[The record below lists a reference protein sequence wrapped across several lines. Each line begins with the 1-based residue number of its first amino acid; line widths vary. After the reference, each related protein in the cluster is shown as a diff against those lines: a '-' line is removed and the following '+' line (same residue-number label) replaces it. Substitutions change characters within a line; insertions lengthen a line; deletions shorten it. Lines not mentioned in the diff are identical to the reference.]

1 MSCQLTYMPG
11 KNISR
16 KIGYFNT
23 TSNTYRPNYRCELKQ
38 TPSLFPFYDDKWC
51 KKGVRKKCIVRPP
64 KERNQFRN
72 QKPKKNRSLKRLAN
86 IKANPKISLLVDN
99 YDDDW
104 QELKWVRVDGT
115 AILLENTDESRAV
128 FESVISTLRD
138 KYPQYQ
144 TMDLSRGP
152 LIRITINAI
161 ASWQAY
167 RK

>member
-1 MSCQLTYMPG
+1 MPYRLLMQTALD
-11 KNISR
+11 KVALHWLSSQ
-16 KIGYFNT
+16 KVAYLAT
-23 TSNTYRPNYRCELKQ
+23 TDVHAQPHLVPVVFVSMEEDI
-38 TPSLFPFYDDKWC
+38 FI
-51 KKGVRKKCIVRPP
+51 CID
-64 KERNQFRN
+64 E
-72 QKPKKNRSLKRLAN
+72 KPKKNRSLKRLAN

>member
-1 MSCQLTYMPG
+1 METAVDKDALHWLSSQKVAYLA
-11 KNISR
+11 
-16 KIGYFNT
+16 T
-23 TSNTYRPNYRCELKQ
+23 TDVHAQPHLV
-38 TPSLFPFYDDKWC
+38 PVVF
-51 KKGVRKKCIVRPP
+51 VRMDEDIFICID
-64 KERNQFRN
+64 E
-72 QKPKKNRSLKRLAN
+72 KPKKHRFLKRLAN

-99 YDDDW
+99 YDDNW
-104 QELKWVRVDGT
+104 QELRWVRVDGT

-152 LIRITINAI
+152 IIRITINAI

>member
-1 MSCQLTYMPG
+1 MPYCLVMDTVFD
-11 KNISR
+11 KSALHWLSSQ
-16 KIGYFNT
+16 KVAYLAT
-23 TSNTYRPNYRCELKQ
+23 TDVHAQPHLVPVVFVLMDEDI
-38 TPSLFPFYDDKWC
+38 FI
-51 KKGVRKKCIVRPP
+51 CIDEQP
-64 KERNQFRN
+64 KTS
-72 QKPKKNRSLKRLAN
+72 RSLRRLAN

-104 QELKWVRVDGT
+104 RELKWVRVDGT
-115 AILLENTDESRAV
+115 AIVLESTDESRVV
-128 FESVISTLRD
+128 FESVISRLRD

-167 RK
+167 RE

>member
-1 MSCQLTYMPG
+1 MPYRLLMQTALD
-11 KNISR
+11 KDALQWLSSQKVAYLATTDVHAQAHIVPVVFVLIDQNIF
-16 KIGYFNT
+16 I
-23 TSNTYRPNYRCELKQ
+23 
-38 TPSLFPFYDDKWC
+38 
-51 KKGVRKKCIVRPP
+51 CIDG
-64 KERNQFRN
+64 
-72 QKPKKNRSLKRLAN
+72 KPKKSRSLKRLTN

-104 QELKWVRVDGT
+104 QQLKWVRVDGT
-115 AILLENTDESRAV
+115 AIVLESTDESRAV

-152 LIRITINAI
+152 LISITINAI

>member
-1 MSCQLTYMPG
+1 MPYRLLMETALDKG
-11 KNISR
+11 ALHWLSSQKVA
-16 KIGYFNT
+16 YLAT
-23 TSNTYRPNYRCELKQ
+23 TDVHAQPHLV
-38 TPSLFPFYDDKWC
+38 PVVF
-51 KKGVRKKCIVRPP
+51 VRMDEDIFICID
-64 KERNQFRN
+64 E
-72 QKPKKNRSLKRLAN
+72 KPKKHRFLKRLAN

-99 YDDDW
+99 YDDNW

-115 AILLENTDESRAV
+115 AIVLENTEESRVV
-128 FESVISTLRD
+128 FESVISMLRD
-138 KYPQYQ
+138 KYPQYR

>member
-1 MSCQLTYMPG
+1 MPYRLLMETAVD
-11 KNISR
+11 KDALHWLSSQ
-16 KIGYFNT
+16 KVAYLAT
-23 TSNTYRPNYRCELKQ
+23 TDVHAQPHLVPVVFVRM
-38 TPSLFPFYDDKWC
+38 DDDIFI
-51 KKGVRKKCIVRPP
+51 CID
-64 KERNQFRN
+64 E
-72 QKPKKNRSLKRLAN
+72 KPKKHRFLKRLAN

-99 YDDDW
+99 YDDNW
-104 QELKWVRVDGT
+104 QELRWVRVDGT

-167 RK
+167 RE

>member
-1 MSCQLTYMPG
+1 MPYRLLMETAVD
-11 KNISR
+11 KDALHWLSSQ
-16 KIGYFNT
+16 KVAYLAT
-23 TSNTYRPNYRCELKQ
+23 TDVHAQPHLV
-38 TPSLFPFYDDKWC
+38 PVVF
-51 KKGVRKKCIVRPP
+51 VRMDEDIFICID
-64 KERNQFRN
+64 E
-72 QKPKKNRSLKRLAN
+72 KPKKHRFLKRLAN

-99 YDDDW
+99 YDDNW
-104 QELKWVRVDGT
+104 QELRWVRVDGT
-115 AILLENTDESRAV
+115 AILLENTDESRVV

-167 RK
+167 RE

>member
-1 MSCQLTYMPG
+1 MPYRLLMETAVD
-11 KNISR
+11 KDALHWLSSQ
-16 KIGYFNT
+16 KVAYLAT
-23 TSNTYRPNYRCELKQ
+23 TDVHAQPHLV
-38 TPSLFPFYDDKWC
+38 PVVF
-51 KKGVRKKCIVRPP
+51 VRMDEDIFICID
-64 KERNQFRN
+64 E
-72 QKPKKNRSLKRLAN
+72 KPKKHRFLKRLAN

-115 AILLENTDESRAV
+115 AVLLENTDESRAV

-152 LIRITINAI
+152 IIRITINAI

>member
-1 MSCQLTYMPG
+1 MEAALDKGALHWLSSQKVAYLA
-11 KNISR
+11 
-16 KIGYFNT
+16 T
-23 TSNTYRPNYRCELKQ
+23 TDVHAQPHLV
-38 TPSLFPFYDDKWC
+38 PVVF
-51 KKGVRKKCIVRPP
+51 VRMDEDIFICID
-64 KERNQFRN
+64 E
-72 QKPKKNRSLKRLAN
+72 KPKKHRFLKRLAN

-115 AILLENTDESRAV
+115 AVLLENTDESRAV

-152 LIRITINAI
+152 IIRITINAI

>member
-1 MSCQLTYMPG
+1 MPYRLLMEAALDKG
-11 KNISR
+11 ALHWLSSQKVAYLATTDVHAQPHLVPVVFVLMAENIF
-16 KIGYFNT
+16 I
-23 TSNTYRPNYRCELKQ
+23 
-38 TPSLFPFYDDKWC
+38 
-51 KKGVRKKCIVRPP
+51 CID
-64 KERNQFRN
+64 E
-72 QKPKKNRSLKRLAN
+72 KPKKHRFLKRLAN

-115 AILLENTDESRAV
+115 AVLLENTDESRAV

-152 LIRITINAI
+152 IIRITINAI

>member
-1 MSCQLTYMPG
+1 MPYRLLMETAVD
-11 KNISR
+11 KDALHWLSSQ
-16 KIGYFNT
+16 KVAYLAT
-23 TSNTYRPNYRCELKQ
+23 TDVHAQPHLV
-38 TPSLFPFYDDKWC
+38 PVVF
-51 KKGVRKKCIVRPP
+51 VRMDEDIFICID
-64 KERNQFRN
+64 E
-72 QKPKKNRSLKRLAN
+72 KPKKHRFLKRLAN

-99 YDDDW
+99 YDDNW
-104 QELKWVRVDGT
+104 QELRWGRVDGT
-115 AILLENTDESRAV
+115 AILLENTDESRVV

-167 RK
+167 RE

>member
-1 MSCQLTYMPG
+1 MPYRLPMETALD
-11 KNISR
+11 KVALHWLSSQ
-16 KIGYFNT
+16 KVAYLAT
-23 TSNTYRPNYRCELKQ
+23 TDVHAQPHLVPVVFVSMEEDI
-38 TPSLFPFYDDKWC
+38 FI
-51 KKGVRKKCIVRPP
+51 CID
-64 KERNQFRN
+64 E
-72 QKPKKNRSLKRLAN
+72 KPKKNRSLKRLAN

-167 RK
+167 RE

>member
-1 MSCQLTYMPG
+1 MPYRLLMETAFD
-11 KNISR
+11 KDALRWLSSQ
-16 KIGYFNT
+16 KVAYLAT
-23 TSNTYRPNYRCELKQ
+23 TDVHAQPHLV
-38 TPSLFPFYDDKWC
+38 PVVF
-51 KKGVRKKCIVRPP
+51 VRMDEDIFICID
-64 KERNQFRN
+64 E
-72 QKPKKNRSLKRLAN
+72 KPKKNRSLKRLEN

-115 AILLENTDESRAV
+115 AILLEITDESRAV

-138 KYPQYQ
+138 KYPQYR

-152 LIRITINAI
+152 LIRITINSL

-167 RK
+167 GK

>member
-1 MSCQLTYMPG
+1 MPYRLLMETAVD
-11 KNISR
+11 KDALHWLSSQ
-16 KIGYFNT
+16 KVAYLAT
-23 TSNTYRPNYRCELKQ
+23 TDVHAQPHLV
-38 TPSLFPFYDDKWC
+38 PVVF
-51 KKGVRKKCIVRPP
+51 VRMDEDIFICID
-64 KERNQFRN
+64 E
-72 QKPKKNRSLKRLAN
+72 KPKKHRFLKRLAN

-99 YDDDW
+99 YDDNW
-104 QELKWVRVDGT
+104 QELRWVRVDGT
-115 AILLENTDESRAV
+115 AVLLENTDESRVV

-167 RK
+167 RE

>member
-1 MSCQLTYMPG
+1 MPYRLLMETAVD
-11 KNISR
+11 KDALHWLSSQ
-16 KIGYFNT
+16 KVAYLAT
-23 TSNTYRPNYRCELKQ
+23 TDVHAQPHLV
-38 TPSLFPFYDDKWC
+38 PVVF
-51 KKGVRKKCIVRPP
+51 VRMDEDIFICID
-64 KERNQFRN
+64 E
-72 QKPKKNRSLKRLAN
+72 KPKKHRFLKRLAN

-99 YDDDW
+99 YDDNW
-104 QELKWVRVDGT
+104 QELRWVRVDGT

-152 LIRITINAI
+152 IIRITINAI